1 MSEHIDRVTL
11 EAYVENAL
19 PAMQRRGV
27 EVHVTTCP
35 TCQARLANAKQ
46 MTALLYE
53 LPREMPAPVLAA
65 RINTAI
71 TAQGA
76 AQRSLA
82 VARWM
87 RLLVLATFVVGLV
100 LLALAAPRWIGWVQA
115 AATAQLPTDQAVL
128 NWLANAAADPVLA
141 LDTVMTFVDQTLTG
155 TAEEMDVLL
164 TLATVLLATASL
176 GGLAQLLGGE
186 RPRMAVAAVST
197 SG

>member
-1 MSEHIDRVTL
+1 MSEHIDRFTL
-11 EAYVENAL
+11 EAYVEQAL
-19 PAMQRRGV
+19 PAAQRRIV
-27 EVHVTTCP
+27 ETHVTTCP
-35 TCQARLANAKQ
+35 TCQARLASAKQ

-65 RINTAI
+65 RINAAI

-82 VARWM
+82 AARWM

-100 LLALAAPRWIGWVQA
+100 LLALAAPQWSGWVQA
-115 AATAQLPTDQAVL
+115 AATAQLPTDQVVL

-141 LDTVMTFVDQTLTG
+141 LDTVMTFVEQTLTG

-164 TLATVLLATASL
+164 TLATVLLAGASL

-186 RPRMAVAAVST
+186 RPRMAAAAVSS